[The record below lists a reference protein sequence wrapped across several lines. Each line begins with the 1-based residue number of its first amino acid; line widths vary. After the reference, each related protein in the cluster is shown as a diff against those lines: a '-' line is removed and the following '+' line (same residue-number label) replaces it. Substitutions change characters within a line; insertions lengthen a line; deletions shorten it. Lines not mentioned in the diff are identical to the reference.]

1 MSRLRSLEDD
11 PVNLPIPRE
20 EHTVL
25 ASEPKDLRTNA
36 GILQV
41 PYLEPGDRRH
51 LTVKQILK
59 LLRIIPFL
67 ILLVFVQTASGGEW
81 VKQPTSSLAWFR
93 TIHFADAERGFI
105 GGSKGALLQSIDGGK
120 TWRVV
125 RKFTGDTIRKIHF
138 TDRQHG
144 WALCERD
151 IYSLGEG
158 PPSYLMRTEDGGKT
172 WVKHDFE
179 DSNRRRI
186 TNLVFTRSGF
196 GLALGEMGTL
206 YALENDRLSWQ
217 KVLAPT
223 RFLMLDG
230 AFAGEFVGA
239 IVGGG
244 GMILY
249 TEDAGVTW
257 GPAVVSEK
265 LDSML
270 KSVYFV
276 DRSHGWT
283 VGANGSIYQTI
294 NGGKYWRLQKS
305 NLGTDLSGVYFTDN
319 ANGWAIGEQG
329 TILHTTSGGNIWR
342 ETRTASRNNLED
354 IRFFNGTGWIV
365 GFGGTILK
373 YEEGIDTRRKPKLQ
387 R

>member
-1 MSRLRSLEDD
+1 MGPTTFIKLQNRCRLAVKQL
-11 PVNLPIPRE
+11 
-20 EHTVL
+20 
-25 ASEPKDLRTNA
+25 
-36 GILQV
+36 LQV
-41 PYLEPGDRRH
+41 HRFFP
-51 LTVKQILK
+51 
-59 LLRIIPFL
+59 II
-67 ILLVFVQTASGGEW
+67 ILLAFSQSVLGGDW
-81 VKQPTSSLAWFR
+81 VKQPTTSLAWFR
-93 TIHFADAERGFI
+93 TIHFADSERGWI
-105 GGSKGALLQSIDGGK
+105 GGSKGALLQSIDGGDS
-120 TWRVV
+120 WRVV

-138 TDRQHG
+138 IDRQHG

-172 WVKHDFE
+172 WEKHDFE

-186 TNLVFTRSGF
+186 SNLVFTRAGF

-217 KVLAPT
+217 KIVAPT

-244 GMILY
+244 GTILY

-257 GPAVVSEK
+257 GPAVVSRK
-265 LDSML
+265 TDSML

-294 NGGKYWRLQKS
+294 NGGKYWRLQNS
-305 NLGTDLSGVYFTDN
+305 NLATDLSGVHFVDT

-329 TILHTTSGGNIWR
+329 TILHTTTGGNVWR
-342 ETRTASRNNLED
+342 KSRTASRNNLEE
-354 IRFFNGTGWIV
+354 INFFNGTGWIV

-373 YEEGIDTRRKPKLQ
+373 YEEGLDESRKPKLQ
-387 R
+387 K